1 MELTDINILLS
12 IVTGVVGIYVGYRK
26 ALIHAQQNGRND
38 DKIIIM
44 IENLTKY
51 KEKKD
56 KKLDNSIKEIY

>member
-38 DKIIIM
+38 AKIIIM
-44 IENLTKY
+44 LENG
-51 KEKKD
+51 
-56 KKLDNSIKEIY
+56 